1 MHRIFVAP
9 RDPSAVA
16 IRFATPA
23 PGPAIR
29 AALDPAAR
37 AFADAAGFEPRA
49 GRHLLLPAPDGGLA
63 GVLFGLD
70 AEDNPARDP
79 FLPGR
84 LPGLLP
90 KGTYRFVDPP
100 GEAAPAS
107 LSFAL
112 GSYQFSRYRKPD
124 AKDVRLEIP
133 GAVDGEDLTRI
144 IEGVFLARD
153 LINTPANDMGPA

>member
-1 MHRIFVAP
+1 MHPIFVAP
-9 RDPSAVA
+9 HASGAGG
-16 IRFATPA
+16 IRCAPPATWA
-23 PGPAIR
+23 DIR
-29 AALDPAAR
+29 AGLDAPAR

-49 GRHLLLPAPDGGLA
+49 GRHLLMPAPDGGLA

-84 LPGLLP
+84 LPALLP
-90 KGTYRFVDPP
+90 KGTYRFVDAP
-100 GEAAPAS
+100 GEARLAA

-144 IEGVFLARD
+144 LGGAS
-153 LINTPANDMGPA
+153 